1 MRSGRVVARRSHAVD
16 GGPTVRLADVILRRV
31 AGRWPAVGHGAL
43 VGGAVVGGA
52 VVGVAA
58 VGIMVVAAVA
68 GCSAASNTR
77 PGPSGSAPTS
87 GAHPTPTRTPTPA
100 ARVNR
105 PSPTGSS
112 RPSSSR
118 PRASQHPSRPTRT
131 TPPVPPTATGRVSG
145 TTIAL
150 NPGHNGGDVGHA
162 AELARLVPS
171 GFGQHRAC
179 DTTGTNTDAGYPEHA
194 FTWDVTMR
202 VRRILDAHGVR
213 VILTRPNDTGVGP
226 CIDTRARTANAPG
239 VAAVISI
246 HADGGPAGGHGFHIC
261 EDSREPAGP
270 VIAAASHRLTTVLH
284 DALVRG
290 SGLTTSTYI
299 GHDGYYPRSDLAGL
313 NLATVPATFIELGN
327 MRNAADAARQSSS
340 AGRARMAAAVA
351 AGILDWLATR

>member
-1 MRSGRVVARRSHAVD
+1 MD
-16 GGPTVRLADVILRRV
+16 GGATVRLDDVIARPV
-31 AGRWPAVGHGAL
+31 AGRPAAVRCCAAAALAVIGAL
-43 VGGAVVGGA
+43 
-52 VVGVAA
+52 
-58 VGIMVVAAVA
+58 A
-68 GCSAASNTR
+68 GCSAGSTFSADSSPASAPSTNVTTAAATSPTR
-77 PGPSGSAPTS
+77 PRPGGS
-87 GAHPTPTRTPTPA
+87 
-100 ARVNR
+100 R
-105 PSPTGSS
+105 PSPTVPSEAASTHRSS
-112 RPSSSR
+112 RPAT
-118 PRASQHPSRPTRT
+118 PTTVPTR
-131 TPPVPPTATGRVSG
+131 PDPNGQVSG
-145 TTIAL
+145 ATIAL

-162 AELARLVPS
+162 AELAQLVPS

-194 FTWDVTMR
+194 FTWDVTLR
-202 VRRILDAHGVR
+202 VRRILNARGVR

-290 SGLTTSTYI
+290 SGLTTSTYL

-327 MRNAADAARQSSS
+327 MRNAADAARQSSP